1 MFEDSE
7 LINQTSLN
15 VVTVEQLEVTP
26 STSSKPPNW
35 ENWTQASLRQPVSDE
50 LVTGKRKPMSG
61 GVNMNKRQRKL
72 HNDVDS
78 KKKDVYDKQLQL
90 IEVEKERGCIRFEW
104 EKLEHELKV
113 EALRLDIEIKKKNS
127 FKFKL
132 SYKFLILCIFFNRHL
147 YHNLYIFHILKKYF
161 YL

>member
-1 MFEDSE
+1 
-7 LINQTSLN
+7 
-15 VVTVEQLEVTP
+15 
-26 STSSKPPNW
+26 
-35 ENWTQASLRQPVSDE
+35 
-50 LVTGKRKPMSG
+50 MSG

-113 EALRLDIEIKKKNS
+113 EALRLDIEIKKKT
-127 FKFKL
+127 L
-132 SYKFLILCIFFNRHL
+132 S
-147 YHNLYIFHILKKYF
+147 NLS
-161 YL
+161 